1 MIVIDDIVID
11 DWCFNAWYSSVC
23 CRRLLSLLDDR
34 KAVINTNEY
43 YQILRSS
50 SIHNNI
56 SSTSSSRRSY
66 DGSKSNSTYNSST
79 NSRSRNSK
87 SKVTKEIKLVF
98 PPPYLCTGTYVSTLM
113 YSEYRYT
120 YTLVWFLN
128 DDEPMILINIQ
139 YSECNFHL
147 KYYPFHLYFNNN
159 HTV

>member
-1 MIVIDDIVID
+1 MIVIDDILID
-11 DWCFNAWYSSVC
+11 DWCFNAWYASVC

-34 KAVINTNEY
+34 KAMINTNEY

-56 SSTSSSRRSY
+56 SSSSSRSSRRSY
-66 DGSKSNSTYNSST
+66 DGS
-79 NSRSRNSK
+79 RSSK

-113 YSEYRYT
+113 FSEYRYT

-128 DDEPMILINIQ
+128 DDEPI
-139 YSECNFHL
+139 
-147 KYYPFHLYFNNN
+147 KGYY
-159 HTV
+159 